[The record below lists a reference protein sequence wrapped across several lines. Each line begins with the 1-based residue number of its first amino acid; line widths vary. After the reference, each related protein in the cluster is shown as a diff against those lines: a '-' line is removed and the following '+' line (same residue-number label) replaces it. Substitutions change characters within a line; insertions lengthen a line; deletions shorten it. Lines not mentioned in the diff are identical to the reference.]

1 MAGIFK
7 AYDVRGLYPG
17 QLNEEL
23 ARRIGMGFAHLVD
36 LEGDQGAELP
46 RSVVVGRDMRSHSVP
61 LAAALCDGL
70 TAAGL
75 DVLDIGLATTPMN
88 YFATG
93 KLGAAGGIQVTAS
106 HNAAEYNGLKFSLAG
121 AVPVSG
127 DHGIPIIEKHALGP
141 EPAPAA
147 SPGRVDATT
156 IETEYA
162 EHVLSFLDRSFEE
175 SGDGPARP
183 SAGLPGA
190 PPSGAAAGG
199 DDDAP
204 TPARKSDGHQLPAEA
219 PKLRLAADAANGMGT
234 IYRPL
239 LVACGVELLPLYFEL
254 DGTFPNH
261 EANPLLPENLRDLSD
276 LVIERKADLGVS
288 FDGDADRAAFVD
300 ELGEPIG
307 SDLITALIGGQMLAE
322 APGGTVIHDIRSS
335 RAVPEYIREHGGTPL
350 PERVGHSFVKAT
362 MRRTGAIFGGEL
374 AGHYYFRE
382 NYCADSSIL
391 AVVAVLNLIRRSGK
405 TLSEIAAPLRRYAKS
420 SEINFEVEDKDGT
433 MEALVE
439 RYAGEQGGKLDRLDG
454 IRIDFDDWWFN
465 VRPSNTEPLLRLVLE
480 ASTPEQLTA
489 RQAELTEQLGD
500 PI

>member
-17 QLNEEL
+17 QLDEEL
-23 ARRIGMGFAHLVD
+23 ARRIGMAFERLVT
-36 LEGDQGAELP
+36 LEGDQGATLP
-46 RSVVVGRDMRSHSVP
+46 RTVVVSRDMRDHSVP
-61 LAAALCDGL
+61 LSAALCAGL
-70 TAAGL
+70 TSAGL

-93 KLGAAGGIQVTAS
+93 HLGAAGGIQVTAS

-127 DHGIPIIEKHALGP
+127 DHGIPIIERHALGE

-147 SPGRVDATT
+147 TPGRVDAKG

-162 EHVLSFLDRSFEE
+162 EHVLSFLDRSFEAT
-175 SGDGPARP
+175 D
-183 SAGLPGA
+183 
-190 PPSGAAAGG
+190 
-199 DDDAP
+199 
-204 TPARKSDGHQLPAEA
+204 A

-234 IYRPL
+234 VYRPL
-239 LVACGVELLPLYFEL
+239 LLACGVELLPLYFEL

-276 LVIERKADLGVS
+276 LVVQQKADLGVS
-288 FDGDADRAAFVD
+288 FDGDGDRAAFVD
-300 ELGEPIG
+300 ERGEPIG
-307 SDLITALIGGQMLAE
+307 SDLITALIAGQMLRRE
-322 APGGTVIHDIRSS
+322 SGGAVIHDIRSS
-335 RAVPEYIREHGGTPL
+335 RAVPEYIREHGGNPL

-374 AGHYYFRE
+374 AGHYYFRQ

-391 AVVAVLNLIRRSGK
+391 AVVAVLNLLRRSGK
-405 TLSEIAAPLRRYAKS
+405 RFSEVTAPLRRYAKS
-420 SEINFEVEDKDGT
+420 SEINFEVEDKKGT
-433 MEALVE
+433 MEALVA
-439 RYAGEQGGKLDRLDG
+439 RYAGEQGGTLDRLDG

-480 ASTPEQLTA
+480 ASTPEELAA
-489 RQAELTEQLGD
+489 RQAELTAQLGE

>member
-23 ARRIGMGFAHLVD
+23 ARRIGMAFERLIA
-36 LEGDQGAELP
+36 LEGDQGAALP
-46 RSVVVGRDMRSHSVP
+46 RAVVVSRDMRDHSAP
-61 LAAALCDGL
+61 LSAALSEGL

-75 DVLDIGLATTPMN
+75 DVIDIGLATTPMN

-93 KLGAAGGIQVTAS
+93 HLGTAGGIQVTAS
-106 HNAAEYNGLKFSLAG
+106 HNAAAYNGLKFSLAG

-127 DHGIPIIEKHALGP
+127 DHGIPIIERHALGE

-147 SPGRVDATT
+147 TPGRVEARS
-156 IETEYA
+156 IEAEYA
-162 EHVLSFLDRSFEE
+162 EHVLSFLDRSFE
-175 SGDGPARP
+175 
-183 SAGLPGA
+183 AGN
-190 PPSGAAAGG
+190 
-199 DDDAP
+199 
-204 TPARKSDGHQLPAEA
+204 A

-239 LVACGVELLPLYFEL
+239 LEACGVELLPLYFEL
-254 DGTFPNH
+254 DGAFPNH
-261 EANPLLPENLRDLSD
+261 EANPLLAANLRDLSQ
-276 LVIERKADLGVS
+276 LVVERKADLGVS
-288 FDGDADRAAFVD
+288 FDGDGDRAAFID
-300 ELGEPIG
+300 ERGEPIG
-307 SDLITALIGGQMLAE
+307 SDLITALIAGQMLQRE
-322 APGGTVIHDIRSS
+322 PGGAVIHDIRSS
-335 RAVPEYIREHGGTPL
+335 RAVPEYIRERGGTPL

-374 AGHYYFRE
+374 AGHYYFRQ
-382 NYCADSSIL
+382 NFCADSSIL
-391 AVVAVLNLIRRSGK
+391 AVVAVLNLLRRSGK
-405 TLSEIAAPLRRYAKS
+405 AFSRITAPLRRYAKS
-420 SEINFEVEDKDGT
+420 AEINFEVEDKDGV

-439 RYAGEQGGKLDRLDG
+439 RYARGEGGTLDRLDG

-480 ASTPEQLTA
+480 AATPEALAA
-489 RQAELTEQLGD
+489 REAELTAQLGV

>member
-17 QLNEEL
+17 QLNQEL
-23 ARRIGMGFAHLVD
+23 ARRIGMAFGHLVE
-36 LEGDQGAELP
+36 LAGDQGAKRP
-46 RSVVVGRDMRSHSVP
+46 RTVVVSRDMRSHSVP
-61 LAAALCDGL
+61 LSAALCDGL
-70 TAAGL
+70 TRAGL

-93 KLGAAGGIQVTAS
+93 RLGTAGGIQVTAS

-127 DHGIPIIEKHALGP
+127 DHGIPIIEEHALGP
-141 EPAPAA
+141 EPAPSA
-147 SPGRVDATT
+147 SPGRVDATS
-156 IETEYA
+156 IEAAYA
-162 EHVLSFLDRSFEE
+162 EHVLSFLDRSFE
-175 SGDGPARP
+175 AR
-183 SAGLPGA
+183 
-190 PPSGAAAGG
+190 GG
-199 DDDAP
+199 
-204 TPARKSDGHQLPAEA
+204 

-239 LVACGVELLPLYFEL
+239 LEACGVELLPLYFEL

-261 EANPLLPENLRDLSD
+261 EANPLLPENLRDLSR
-276 LVIERKADLGVS
+276 LVTGSQADLGVS
-288 FDGDADRAAFVD
+288 FDGDGDRAAFVD

-307 SDLITALIGGQMLAE
+307 SDLITGLIAGLMLE
-322 APGGTVIHDIRSS
+322 RESGGTVIHDIRSS

-362 MRRTGAIFGGEL
+362 MRRTGALFGGEL
-374 AGHYYFRE
+374 AGHYYFRQ

-391 AVVAVLNLIRRSGK
+391 AVIAVLNLIRRSGK
-405 TLSEIAAPLRRYAKS
+405 SLSEITAPLRRYAKS
-420 SEINFEVEDKDGT
+420 SEINFEVEDKDAA
-433 MEALVE
+433 MAALVE
-439 RYAGEQGGKLDRLDG
+439 RYAEAQGGTLDRLDG

-480 ASTPEQLTA
+480 ASTPEQLAA
-489 RQAELTEQLGD
+489 RQSELTAQLGE
-500 PI
+500 PT

>member
-23 ARRIGMGFAHLVD
+23 ARRIGMAFERLVT
-36 LEGDQGAELP
+36 LEGDQGAALP
-46 RSVVVGRDMRSHSVP
+46 RTVVVSRDMRDHSVP
-61 LAAALCDGL
+61 LSAALCAGL
-70 TAAGL
+70 TSAGL

-93 KLGAAGGIQVTAS
+93 HLGAAGGIQVTAS

-121 AVPVSG
+121 TVPVSG
-127 DHGIPIIEKHALGP
+127 DHGIPIIERHALGE
-141 EPAPAA
+141 EPTPAA
-147 SPGRVDATT
+147 TPGRVDARS

-162 EHVLSFLDRSFEE
+162 EHVLSFLDRSFKAT
-175 SGDGPARP
+175 D
-183 SAGLPGA
+183 
-190 PPSGAAAGG
+190 
-199 DDDAP
+199 
-204 TPARKSDGHQLPAEA
+204 A

-239 LVACGVELLPLYFEL
+239 LEACGVELLPLYFEL

-276 LVIERKADLGVS
+276 LVVQQKADLGVS
-288 FDGDADRAAFVD
+288 FDGDGDRAAFVD
-300 ELGEPIG
+300 EHGEAIG
-307 SDLITALIGGQMLAE
+307 SDLVTALIAGQMLQRE
-322 APGGTVIHDIRSS
+322 SGGAVIHDIRSS
-335 RAVPEYIREHGGTPL
+335 RAVPEYIREHGGDPL

-374 AGHYYFRE
+374 AGHYYFRQ

-391 AVVAVLNLIRRSGK
+391 AVVAVLNLLRRSGK
-405 TLSEIAAPLRRYAKS
+405 RFSELTAPLRRYAKS

-433 MEALVE
+433 MEALVA
-439 RYAGEQGGKLDRLDG
+439 RYAGEQGGALDRLDG

-480 ASTPEQLTA
+480 ASSQEQLAA
-489 RQAELTEQLGD
+489 RQAELTAQLGE